1 MRLGARRTESL
12 HWKKH
17 TLLFHCSGALEE
29 HGSSSSGLNKDANFI
44 PSSAVNIKKDMGLV
58 GGQWLG
64 YSVSSLVFVPVT
76 LVLAGIAGSDPFFA
90 GCWRCRAVTV
100 PYRLRGGLGT
110 DITHKQPGMG
120 SFTSLER
127 KGSSPSF
134 FNEIEWK
141 GKKDKNQYI
150 MSCLLPVVSQLP
162 DYDTNLH
169 AHTGF
174 F

>member
-1 MRLGARRTESL
+1 M
-12 HWKKH
+12 
-17 TLLFHCSGALEE
+17 
-29 HGSSSSGLNKDANFI
+29 
-44 PSSAVNIKKDMGLV
+44 
-58 GGQWLG
+58 
-64 YSVSSLVFVPVT
+64 SSLVFVPVT

-110 DITHKQPGMG
+110 DITHKQSGMG
-120 SFTSLER
+120 SSTSLER

-134 FNEIEWK
+134 FNEKEWK